1 MSPIELPEYTPLF
14 YAQEKGRYFRH
25 EFIRKIEAETKRSL
39 IVYFADVRH
48 PNGSIDRDDIAPFGD
63 LLQRAGPDVDLLI
76 HSPGGDI
83 DVAEKIVY
91 MCRSNRKS
99 FRVIVPEY
107 AKSAATLIALAAD
120 VILMGYAS
128 ELGPIDP
135 QIVITTPEG
144 RSVQRP
150 ARSFL
155 DGLEAIKQKVKDDGE
170 LSPVYY
176 PPLSQ
181 LDPALLDYCNKAIKR
196 SREFAI
202 KWLKAHMLRASSD
215 KADKAEKIADRLLD
229 VNTYLSHGIV
239 IDHTEAQEIG
249 LAVEFL
255 PPEDNL
261 WKAIWYLYC
270 IYQADLKATRGETAK
285 VFESARVSIRS

>member
-63 LLQRAGPDVDLLI
+63 LLQKAGPDLDLLI

-83 DVAEKIVY
+83 DAAEKIVY
-91 MCRSNRKS
+91 MCRSNTKS

-120 VILMGYAS
+120 IILMGYAS

-155 DGLEAIKQKVKDDGE
+155 DGLEDIKKKVKEDGE

-196 SREFAI
+196 SREFAV
-202 KWLKAHMLRASSD
+202 KWLKEHMLRDSP
-215 KADKAEKIADRLLD
+215 DKAEKIADRLLD
-229 VNTYLSHGIV
+229 VNTYLLHGIV
-239 IDHTEAQEIG
+239 IDHTEAEKIG

-255 PPEDNL
+255 PADNAL

-270 IYQADLKATRGETAK
+270 IYQADIKATRGETAK
-285 VFESARVSIRS
+285 FFESGSVSIRS

>member
-1 MSPIELPEYTPLF
+1 MSPIDLPEYTPLF
-14 YAQEKGRYFRH
+14 YSQEKGRYFRH

-39 IVYFADVRH
+39 IVYFSDVRH
-48 PNGSIDRDDIAPFGD
+48 PGGSIDRDDIAPFGD
-63 LLQRAGPDVDLLI
+63 LLQKAGPDLDLLI

-83 DVAEKIVY
+83 DAAEKIVY
-91 MCRSNRKS
+91 MCRSKTKT

-144 RSVQRP
+144 RSIQRP

-155 DGLEAIKQKVKDDGE
+155 DGLEDIKRKVKEDGE

-181 LDPALLDYCNKAIKR
+181 LDPALLDYCNKVIKR
-196 SREFAI
+196 SREFAV
-202 KWLKAHMLRASSD
+202 KWLRQHMLQARPDEAGT
-215 KADKAEKIADRLLD
+215 IADRLLD
-229 VNTYLSHGIV
+229 VNRYLSHGIV
-239 IDHTEAQEIG
+239 IDHIEAKEIG
-249 LAVEFL
+249 LTVEYL
-255 PPEDNL
+255 APDNNL
-261 WKAIWYLYC
+261 WRAVWALHC
-270 IYQADLKATRGETAK
+270 VYQTDLKASRGETAK
-285 VFESARVSIRS
+285 FFESGSVSIRS

>member
-1 MSPIELPEYTPLF
+1 MSPIELPEYMPLF

-63 LLQRAGPDVDLLI
+63 LLQKAGPDLDLLI

-83 DVAEKIVY
+83 DAAEKIVY
-91 MCRSNRKS
+91 MCRSNTKS

-120 VILMGYAS
+120 IILMGYAS

-155 DGLEAIKQKVKDDGE
+155 DGLEDIKKKVKEDGE

-196 SREFAI
+196 SREFAV
-202 KWLKAHMLRASSD
+202 KWLKEHMLRDSP
-215 KADKAEKIADRLLD
+215 DKAEKIADRLLD
-229 VNTYLSHGIV
+229 VNTYLLHGIV
-239 IDHTEAQEIG
+239 IDHTEAEKIG

-255 PPEDNL
+255 PADNAL

-270 IYQADLKATRGETAK
+270 IYQADIKATRGETAK
-285 VFESARVSIRS
+285 FFESGSVSIRS

>member
-1 MSPIELPEYTPLF
+1 
-14 YAQEKGRYFRH
+14 
-25 EFIRKIEAETKRSL
+25 
-39 IVYFADVRH
+39 
-48 PNGSIDRDDIAPFGD
+48 
-63 LLQRAGPDVDLLI
+63 
-76 HSPGGDI
+76 
-83 DVAEKIVY
+83 
-91 MCRSNRKS
+91 
-99 FRVIVPEY
+99 VPEY

-120 VILMGYAS
+120 IILMGYAS

-155 DGLEAIKQKVKDDGE
+155 DGLEDIKKKVKEDGE

-196 SREFAI
+196 SREFAV
-202 KWLKAHMLRASSD
+202 KWLKEHMLRDSP
-215 KADKAEKIADRLLD
+215 DKAEKIADRLLD
-229 VNTYLSHGIV
+229 VNTYLLHGIV
-239 IDHTEAQEIG
+239 IDHTEAEKIG

-255 PPEDNL
+255 PADNAL

-270 IYQADLKATRGETAK
+270 IYQADIKATRGETAK
-285 VFESARVSIRS
+285 FFESGSVSIRS